1 MTVADFTLV
10 GALDATTASRVRAEL
25 TDLLLAGGGPAA
37 QSGPD
42 AQGGQGGQGSGRDLV
57 VDLERL
63 GAFDAVGLGL
73 LLGIHRQAQRCGRRL
88 VLTGV
93 QPRVM
98 RVFAVTRLRRVLAI
112 DEPASTRW
120 NPQVGPTAV
129 ADQALASQ

>member
-25 TDLLLAGGGPAA
+25 TNLLLAEGGHG
-37 QSGPD
+37 G
-42 AQGGQGGQGSGRDLV
+42 QGGQGGQGGGRDLV

>member
-25 TDLLLAGGGPAA
+25 TDLLRAE
-37 QSGPD
+37 
-42 AQGGQGGQGSGRDLV
+42 GGQGGRRDLV

-98 RVFAVTRLRRVLAI
+98 RVFAVTRLHRVLAI
-112 DEPASTRW
+112 DGSHDVRWAARLAPA
-120 NPQVGPTAV
+120 

>member
-10 GALDATTASRVRAEL
+10 GALDATTASRVRAQL

-42 AQGGQGGQGSGRDLV
+42 AQGGQVSGRDLV